1 MPNNIA
7 FARNYTAVIDEVYQ
21 RASVSGVLN
30 SGRRMVRAGHNA
42 KEILI
47 PKISVTGLGDYT
59 RNVGYKT
66 GAITYEFETKT
77 FNYDRGIRLFAD
89 VMDVEEA
96 GVNDC
101 FVEAGA
107 ELQRTQVAPEAD
119 AFTFAQIAGHTGVTM
134 ESESYASATAETL
147 LERLRDCG
155 RLAGLTRTRHDLD
168 EGVVVLPHPRCDDPH
183 NPALKHRARLLV
195 VRMSLSDFTQ

>member
-1 MPNNIA
+1 MPSNNIE
-7 FARNYTAVIDEVYQ
+7 FARNYTAVIDKVYQ

-66 GAITYEFETKT
+66 GAITYELETKT

-107 ELQRTQVAPEAD
+107 ELQRTQVSALAAD
-119 AFTFAQIAGHTGVTM
+119 V
-134 ESESYASATAETL
+134 AT
-147 LERLRDCG
+147 LRDDVVG
-155 RLAGLTRTRHDLD
+155 IDGNLTTAASVTVVENTVTTAIDDLD
-168 EGVVVLPHPRCDDPH
+168 ELAD
-183 NPALKHRARLLV
+183 L
-195 VRMSLSDFTQ
+195 DF

>member
-1 MPNNIA
+1 MPDSIA
-7 FARNYTAVIDEVYQ
+7 FAQNYTSVIDEVYQ

-42 KEILI
+42 KEVLI

-89 VMDVEEA
+89 VMDVEEVGVRLLRGGGRRAAAHPGGPGGRRLHLREHRLARRRDHDA
-96 GVNDC
+96 GGP
-101 FVEAGA
+101 FRG
-107 ELQRTQVAPEAD
+107 
-119 AFTFAQIAGHTGVTM
+119 
-134 ESESYASATAETL
+134 
-147 LERLRDCG
+147 RLRRYAAGG
-155 RLAGLTRTRHDLD
+155 RGSR
-168 EGVVVLPHPRCDDPH
+168 E
-183 NPALKHRARLLV
+183 RARA
-195 VRMSLSDFTQ
+195 